1 MIALKQIKHIKLLL
15 KNYRMTKIAIMQ
27 PHFFPWGGYFQLINS
42 CDYFIILDD
51 VEIDYQSWQTR
62 NFFYFDNKCTM
73 ISLPIKKTNNQ
84 LISCT
89 ELFRY
94 DVWKKKF
101 LNTLDQNY
109 KKKENFSELKEIISI
124 ISKNHTSLL
133 SINLEIIKFF
143 TKILS
148 IKSNIILSSELAI
161 EKKYKKTEKIQNI
174 LCKFEN
180 PAYIMV
186 PGSIAYMDDQNFNYL
201 TYNTSTIL
209 YKKIFV
215 NKSTNFNIFDL
226 IIYKGFDA
234 IIKNL

>member
-15 KNYRMTKIAIMQ
+15 KNYKMTKIAIMQ

-62 NFFYFDNKCTM
+62 NYFYFDNKCTM

-186 PGSIAYMDDQNFNYL
+186 PGSIAYMEDQNFNYL

-215 NKSTNFNIFDL
+215 NKPTNFNIFDL

>member
-133 SINLEIIKFF
+133 SINLEVILFYLLNLLLKRN
-143 TKILS
+143 TKRL
-148 IKSNIILSSELAI
+148 
-161 EKKYKKTEKIQNI
+161 KKYKI
-174 LCKFEN
+174 F
-180 PAYIMV
+180 
-186 PGSIAYMDDQNFNYL
+186 
-201 TYNTSTIL
+201 
-209 YKKIFV
+209 FV
-215 NKSTNFNIFDL
+215 NLKILPILWCRALLL
-226 IIYKGFDA
+226 IWM
-234 IIKNL
+234 IKILIT